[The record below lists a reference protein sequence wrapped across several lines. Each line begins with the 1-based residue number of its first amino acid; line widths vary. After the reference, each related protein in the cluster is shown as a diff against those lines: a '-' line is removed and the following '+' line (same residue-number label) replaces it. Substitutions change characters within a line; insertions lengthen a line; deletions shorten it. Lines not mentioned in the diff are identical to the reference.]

1 MKYIIEHLDRR
12 VYKWCFIEYRHIS
25 KIVGKKN
32 LIFTNLT
39 KKQSE
44 KLSSIGK
51 CYEKSISEL
60 SSETNEISS
69 EKCCILDPKA
79 EKALTP
85 ADAKKFEYL
94 VFGGI
99 LGDDP
104 PQDRTA
110 KELIVRGAE
119 RRNIGKEQFP
129 TDNAVYVCKKI
140 CEGNSLEKI
149 EFQNEAEIEIKK
161 GESVIFPFKYAIIKG
176 KPLIS
181 EELHEFIKK
190 KKGF

>member
-25 KIVGKKN
+25 GIVGKKN

-44 KLSSIGK
+44 KLSSLGK

-60 SSETNEISS
+60 SSETNEIPP
-69 EKCCILDPKA
+69 EKTCILDPKA
-79 EKALTP
+79 EKVLTP

-99 LGDDP
+99 LGDNP
-104 PQDRTA
+104 PRDKTP
-110 KELIVRGAE
+110 K
-119 RRNIGKEQFP
+119 NI
-129 TDNAVYVCKKI
+129 
-140 CEGNSLEKI
+140 
-149 EFQNEAEIEIKK
+149 
-161 GESVIFPFKYAIIKG
+161 IIQ
-176 KPLIS
+176 
-181 EELHEFIKK
+181 
-190 KKGF
+190 